1 MRLGCGLGGGPAQSS
16 VLWKGLA
23 SEGDEMNIGKVSA
36 EVEVLR
42 KWLANE

>member
-1 MRLGCGLGGGPAQSS
+1 MRLGCGLGGGSAQSS

-23 SEGDEMNIGKVSA
+23 HEGDKMNIGKVSA

-42 KWLANE
+42 KGSANE